1 MNESK
6 HNYKFIG
13 TVGIVFGLIGLGSF
27 LVGDNS
33 KLIIPVS
40 NIFFVQYFVVICI
53 INTSLYFIVAGILI
67 YRGIYVPAYAETK
80 VQLKKTNAK
89 GFLLSLFFLSPSV
102 ISLFTTIFTMAE
114 TMLWK
119 TLGSLAFIYIG
130 WLLYSNVRMLRI
142 SAGDQSGQP

>member
-6 HNYKFIG
+6 HNYKLIG

-40 NIFFVQYFVVICI
+40 NIFFIKYFVVICI
-53 INTSLYFIVAGILI
+53 INSSLYFIFAGLLI
-67 YRGIYVPAYAETK
+67 YRGICVPVSAETQI
-80 VQLKKTNAK
+80 QLKKTKAK

-102 ISLFTTIFTMAE
+102 LSLFTTIFTMAE

-119 TLGSLAFIYIG
+119 ILGSLAFIYIS
-130 WLLYSNVRMLRI
+130 WLLYSNLRILRI
-142 SAGDQSGQP
+142 SAEDQSEQP

>member
-6 HNYKFIG
+6 HNYKLIG
-13 TVGIVFGLIGLGSF
+13 TVGIIFGLIGLGSF

-40 NIFFVQYFVVICI
+40 NIFFVKYFVVICI
-53 INTSLYFIVAGILI
+53 INSSLYFIVAGILI
-67 YRGIYVPAYAETK
+67 YRGICVPAYAETK
-80 VQLKKTNAK
+80 VQLKKTKAK

-102 ISLFTTIFTMAE
+102 LTLFTTIFTMAE

-119 TLGSLAFIYIG
+119 ILGSLALIYIA
-130 WLLYSNVRMLRI
+130 WLLYSSVKVLKKEHKE
-142 SAGDQSGQP
+142 QSQQ

>member
-6 HNYKFIG
+6 HNYKLIG

-40 NIFFVQYFVVICI
+40 DIFFIKYFVVICI
-53 INTSLYFIVAGILI
+53 INSSLYFIFAGILI
-67 YRGIYVPAYAETK
+67 YRGICVPAYAETK
-80 VQLKKTNAK
+80 VQLKKTKAK

-102 ISLFTTIFTMAE
+102 LSLFTTIFTMAE
-114 TMLWK
+114 SMLWK
-119 TLGSLAFIYIG
+119 ILGSLAFIYIS
-130 WLLYSNVRMLRI
+130 WLLYSNVRILRI
-142 SAGDQSGQP
+142 SAEDQSGQP